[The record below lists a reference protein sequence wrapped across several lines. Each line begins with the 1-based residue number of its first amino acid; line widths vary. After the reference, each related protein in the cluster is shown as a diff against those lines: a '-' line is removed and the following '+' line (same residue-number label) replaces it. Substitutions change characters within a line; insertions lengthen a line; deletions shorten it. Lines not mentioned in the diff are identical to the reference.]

1 MLSDYEREQC
11 RNYKEMMDMAQTQ
24 QGQIAVEL
32 AKAKHRNQADRG
44 EILKLYSGQAK
55 PPEVPKQEIPVSPIL
70 KHYLND

>member
-32 AKAKHRNQADRG
+32 AKAKQQDQTDRG
-44 EILKLYSGQAK
+44 RILKLYSGQAK
-55 PPEVPKQEIPVSPIL
+55 PPAAPKQEIPVSPIL

>member
-55 PPEVPKQEIPVSPIL
+55 PPAAPKQEIPVSPIL

>member
-44 EILKLYSGQAK
+44 EILKLYSGQAE
-55 PPEVPKQEIPVSPIL
+55 PPAAPKQEIPVSPIL

>member
-11 RNYKEMMDMAQTQ
+11 RNYAKMLDAQQTP
-24 QGQIAVEL
+24 QGKIAVEL

-44 EILKLYSGQAK
+44 EILKLYSGQAE
-55 PPEVPKQEIPVSPIL
+55 PPAAPKQEIPVSPIL

>member
-1 MLSDYEREQC
+1 MLSDFQRDEC
-11 RNYKEMMDMAQTQ
+11 RSYKKMLDAAETP
-24 QGQIAVEL
+24 QGKIAVEL

-55 PPEVPKQEIPVSPIL
+55 PPAAPKQEIPVSPIL

>member
-1 MLSDYEREQC
+1 MLSDFQRDEY
-11 RNYKEMMDMAQTQ
+11 RNHKKMLDAQQTP
-24 QGQIAVEL
+24 QGKIAVEL

-55 PPEVPKQEIPVSPIL
+55 PPAAPKQEIPVSPIL